1 MAQNLFA
8 TGAYFIEDEEVKSL
22 DRLEG
27 ILNHVHYVRDKS
39 DQRSASE
46 KKKAMTATRRL
57 YRDFLFF
64 KNFVALGLP
73 LIVCEGKT
81 DNIYLRAAIR
91 NLGVHT
97 GVLRGM
103 DGKLLVRFLNHESKS
118 AEILQLEGGTGA
130 LKFLFRDYKRNLTE
144 FSFAPLEHP
153 VIVLI
158 DNDSGASQIFGIIE
172 EKFQKKIELATT
184 ELFYHVGDN
193 LYLVKTP
200 ELNGGK
206 SSIEHLFDES
216 LLKTKL
222 GDKVF
227 NHKEKIDTENEFG
240 KAVFAEKIVVPNA
253 SSINFAK
260 FTPLLDRLAA
270 VIVDYHSVKA
280 KDPIGIA

>member
-1 MAQNLFA
+1 MVFPASLASQAHDTSSAWKIGKRLTAKINGAGVTINQSKVRMQYRQSRQVVTGLTVNKKVNIRADYYRLARAMAQNLFA

-158 DNDSGASQIFGIIE
+158 DNDSG
-172 EKFQKKIELATT
+172 
-184 ELFYHVGDN
+184 
-193 LYLVKTP
+193 
-200 ELNGGK
+200 
-206 SSIEHLFDES
+206 
-216 LLKTKL
+216 
-222 GDKVF
+222 
-227 NHKEKIDTENEFG
+227 
-240 KAVFAEKIVVPNA
+240 
-253 SSINFAK
+253 
-260 FTPLLDRLAA
+260 
-270 VIVDYHSVKA
+270 
-280 KDPIGIA
+280 